1 MECWIQVSGQRQG
14 QSDKTIYLML
24 TPEAGVSVKN
34 ITQEKGTKRKMQS
47 TKETW
52 FLLRMA

>member
-1 MECWIQVSGQRQG
+1 MKCWIQVSGQRQG

-47 TKETW
+47 TKESW